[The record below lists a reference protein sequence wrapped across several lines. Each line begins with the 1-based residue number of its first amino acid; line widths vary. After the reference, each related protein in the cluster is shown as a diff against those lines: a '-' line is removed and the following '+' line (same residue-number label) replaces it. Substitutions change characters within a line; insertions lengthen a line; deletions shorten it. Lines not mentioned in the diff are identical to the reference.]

1 MCANNHKT
9 KSIHLFLMLAC
20 VSGLGAGTYSRQQNI
35 PSESLLTNK
44 PNLAAITAE
53 EAIRQA
59 LEISTREISIPASN
73 IPNTSIGVNDFR
85 ISEAGLVDVWG
96 SALYPDVAYNDN
108 DEEYLVVW
116 WGCESHSTPGSPRI

>member
-35 PSESLLTNK
+35 PSEPLLTNK
-44 PNLAAITAE
+44 SNLAAITAE

-59 LEISTREISIPASN
+59 LEISTRKLVYLPATFPILQS
-73 IPNTSIGVNDFR
+73 V
-85 ISEAGLVDVWG
+85 
-96 SALYPDVAYNDN
+96 
-108 DEEYLVVW
+108 
-116 WGCESHSTPGSPRI
+116 